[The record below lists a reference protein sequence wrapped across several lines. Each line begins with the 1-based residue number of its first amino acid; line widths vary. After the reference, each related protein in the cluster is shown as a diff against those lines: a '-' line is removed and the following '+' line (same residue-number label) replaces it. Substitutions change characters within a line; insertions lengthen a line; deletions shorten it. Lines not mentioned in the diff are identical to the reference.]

1 MTRRNCSRNAARR
14 SPETTAKEFAIAK
27 RRKPRP
33 TGPPPAKS
41 PKLERD
47 AIAPSKSGPKRKPG
61 EPVPPEPQSVLKR
74 AGFIAAGYVL
84 ILIFL
89 LHVSVILAIGIGAI
103 GFGLMVAMGLLIERW
118 RYRSQLRKWTGPR
131 AGAK

>member
-1 MTRRNCSRNAARR
+1 V
-14 SPETTAKEFAIAK
+14 
-27 RRKPRP
+27 
-33 TGPPPAKS
+33 PPA
-41 PKLERD
+41 
-47 AIAPSKSGPKRKPG
+47 
-61 EPVPPEPQSVLKR
+61 PQGVLKR